1 MKRIEAIR
9 QDRAAQRKMVL
20 DRVLV
25 RLVDFAEPLGLD
37 LVPFGSYAK
46 GRVRSQSDLDLAI
59 PGIVS
64 DDARNHLEREAERV
78 EADEGVSIDLMFETE
93 IPTYFT
99 ELRDSLSVFHAS
111 SCPGRRETRR
121 RSNRKSRANPKGYEM
136 NGPSPESPLQGIQIK
151 LDRISFE
158 LGRGDS
164 TYRELVELRD
174 NMDPNVEN
182 EHEPQGLTLGLALI
196 VHHLYNGIEQILE
209 DIAKIADNFDQ
220 SGKSS
225 HADLIDI
232 MATNTPLRPAILTPE
247 LRAMLH
253 DLRKFRHVV
262 RHSYGNPLVTKK
274 VMEKFTRFREIFWPR
289 FEDSLSRVMKQMK
302 LSPNSGQGEKPMDPD
317 S

>member
-1 MKRIEAIR
+1 MSRIEAIR
-9 QDRAAQRKMVL
+9 RDRAAQRKMVL
-20 DRVLV
+20 DRALE
-25 RLVDFAEPLGLD
+25 RLTDFAEPLGLD

-64 DDARNHLEREAERV
+64 DDARNRLEMEAERV
-78 EADEGVSIDLMFETE
+78 ETDEGVLIDLMFESE

-99 ELRDSLSVFHAS
+99 ELRESLSVFQAS
-111 SCPGRRETRR
+111 SCQGRRETRR
-121 RSNRKSRANPKGYEM
+121 QLNRKSRANPERYAM
-136 NGPSPESPLQGIQIK
+136 NGQSSESPLQDVLRK

-158 LGRGDS
+158 LDRGDS
-164 TYRELVELRD
+164 AYRELVELRD

-220 SGKSS
+220 ASKSS
-225 HADLIDI
+225 HADLIDM

-262 RHSYGNPLVTKK
+262 RHSYGNPLVTRK
-274 VMEKFTRFREIFWPR
+274 VMEKFTNFREIFWPR
-289 FEDSLSRVMKQMK
+289 FQDSLWRVMKQIK
-302 LSPNSGQGEKPMDPD
+302 AHSRK
-317 S
+317 